1 MINLQALEQELID
14 VLNRETKESL
24 LEWYAEQDRINAQ
37 FLVDEGVYEAGVQ
50 SFIPSQKTTT
60 AQAMT
65 PFVVVSNPTYSN
77 AIGQG
82 TLYPIAA

>member
-1 MINLQALEQELID
+1 MINLQALEQELMD

-24 LEWYAEQDRINAQ
+24 LEWYAEQDRNNAQ
-37 FLVDEGVYEAGVQ
+37 FLADDGVCEAAVQ
-50 SFIPSQKTTT
+50 SFVPSQEITI

-65 PFVVVSNPTYSN
+65 RCIVVSNLTYSN
-77 AIGQG
+77 NIGQG